1 MPTSKSTGYSG
12 TPLSQKLGLKP
23 GCRVLQINPPPELAD
38 LLKPLPEGIQFATR
52 TGPLVDL
59 VHVFVTE
66 QDDLARH
73 LTQLRKSLREDA
85 AVWISWPK
93 KSSRLPT
100 SITEDVIRT
109 VALPLGWVDIK
120 VCAVSEIWSGLKLV
134 VRRELRSAT
143 KPALQKSA
151 ES

>member
-1 MPTSKSTGYSG
+1 MPSPQPAGYSG

-23 GCRVLQINPPPELAD
+23 GYRVLQINPPPELAD
-38 LLKPLPEGIQFATR
+38 LLKPLPERIEFAPR
-52 TGPLVDL
+52 LGPSLDV

-66 QDDLARH
+66 QDDLVRQ

-109 VALPLGWVDIK
+109 VALPMGWVDIK
-120 VCAVSEIWSGLKLV
+120 VCAVSDVWSGLKLV
-134 VRRELRSAT
+134 VRRELRSTSAPT
-143 KPALQKSA
+143 KAQRTRP
-151 ES
+151 

>member
-1 MPTSKSTGYSG
+1 MPSPQPAGYSG

-23 GCRVLQINPPPELAD
+23 GYRILQIDPPPELAE
-38 LLKPLPEGIQFATR
+38 LLKPLPKGLEFASQS
-52 TGPLVDL
+52 GPTLDL

-66 QDDLARH
+66 RDDLARH
-73 LTQLRKSLREDA
+73 LNQLRKALREDA

-120 VCAVSEIWSGLKLV
+120 VCAVSDIWSGLKLV
-134 VRRELRSAT
+134 VRRELRSPT
-143 KPALQKSA
+143 KPATPSRRR
-151 ES
+151 

>member
-1 MPTSKSTGYSG
+1 MATSKPAGYSG

-23 GCRVLQINPPPELAD
+23 GYRVLQINPPPDLAD
-38 LLKPLPEGIQFATR
+38 LLKPLPEGIEFASQ
-52 TGPLVDL
+52 PAPAVDL
-59 VHVFVTE
+59 VHVFVIE
-66 QDDLARH
+66 RADLVRH
-73 LTQLRKSLREDA
+73 LTQLRGALREDA

-143 KPALQKSA
+143 KPAA
-151 ES
+151 PTHRR